1 MRLIAKNLSK
11 RFNREWIFKDLNYQF
26 NTPGT
31 YAIVGPNGSGKSTL
45 LQVLWGQMVPSVGSV
60 SFEINGLKIAQSD
73 LFKHVAIATPY
84 MDLIDEFTLNEMVKF
99 HFSFKEIRDHKSL
112 EEVIELLELNHAR
125 DKVIANF
132 SSGMRQRLKLGL
144 AFYSQCSALF
154 LDEPT
159 TNLDRKSMDWYSRHL
174 EQVSDKKLVFIASN
188 QDHEYPPH
196 AHEIDILAYK
206 KGY

>member
-144 AFYSQCSALF
+144 AFYSQCSALV